1 MISVNRITALLAAL
15 CLSCLAAGAQQVDTS
30 SFNALEYSMQK
41 RWRPANREWRN
52 DQFKDNLTLRFGGG
66 VEQLLERSTSSY
78 SLGPLF
84 RGSVGKDLNA
94 TNNLFAGASAGMFRR
109 NKDGVKVFRGGV
121 ELGHSYDFT
130 TYYLGYDPDR
140 SWAVRTV
147 EAVGMNLSY
156 ASGNYG
162 FSFSARLGL
171 MLSAVLSRDCEIFF
185 QPDVAF
191 YTDGIDCSKAS
202 NWQRF
207 DMGYGFSTGLMWHL
221 NRFRAETPQEET
233 FGKWFVE
240 NSYILFSGGCN
251 FQISSLTLNHPGL
264 FPSARET
271 VQLTYGRLVE
281 GPVGVEFSLFYSRD
295 VWKQFSDLRNKFC
308 YYAGLRPQV
317 AFDPLWWAG
326 IEWFS
331 MPLLAGPEIGFIIKQ
346 DDGYSVRRAYMG
358 LSLALR
364 PDFLV
369 NRHLSLFLEPRFSMV
384 PYTFSPRTNSTLV
397 TGSRNYYD
405 MLLSLSLGMRI
416 PF

>member
-1 MISVNRITALLAAL
+1 
-15 CLSCLAAGAQQVDTS
+15 
-30 SFNALEYSMQK
+30 
-41 RWRPANREWRN
+41 
-52 DQFKDNLTLRFGGG
+52 
-66 VEQLLERSTSSY
+66 
-78 SLGPLF
+78 
-84 RGSVGKDLNA
+84 
-94 TNNLFAGASAGMFRR
+94 
-109 NKDGVKVFRGGV
+109 
-121 ELGHSYDFT
+121 
-130 TYYLGYDPDR
+130 
-140 SWAVRTV
+140 
-147 EAVGMNLSY
+147 
-156 ASGNYG
+156 
-162 FSFSARLGL
+162 
-171 MLSAVLSRDCEIFF
+171 
-185 QPDVAF
+185 
-191 YTDGIDCSKAS
+191 
-202 NWQRF
+202 
-207 DMGYGFSTGLMWHL
+207 MWHL

-233 FGKWFVE
+233 FGEWFLE
-240 NSYILFSGGCN
+240 NSYVLFSGGCN
-251 FQISSLTLNHPGL
+251 FQISSLTLNRPGL
-264 FPSARET
+264 FPSAREA

-281 GPVGVEFSLFYSRD
+281 GPVGVELSLFYSRD